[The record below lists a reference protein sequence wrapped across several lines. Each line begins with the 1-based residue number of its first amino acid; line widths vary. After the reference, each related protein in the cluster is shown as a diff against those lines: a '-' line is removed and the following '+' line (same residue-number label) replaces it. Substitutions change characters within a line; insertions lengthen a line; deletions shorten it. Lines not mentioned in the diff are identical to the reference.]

1 MGGLWPSVLLGFFQ
15 LFIGVHTMTKQQ
27 ILALQSIGKGIIES
41 ANLSSTGA
49 PGGVIYSALM
59 SHGATYNQ
67 FQQIMSTLVRH
78 GFLSHDDDASTY
90 HATDAGLQW
99 AKKIH

>member
-1 MGGLWPSVLLGFFQ
+1 
-15 LFIGVHTMTKQQ
+15 MTKQQ

-41 ANLSSTGA
+41 ANLHSTGA

-59 SHGATYNQ
+59 SHGASFNQ

-78 GFLSHDDDASTY
+78 GFLSHDDDSSTY
-90 HATDAGLQW
+90 HATEAGLQW
-99 AKKIH
+99 AKKV

>member
-1 MGGLWPSVLLGFFQ
+1 MGGLWPNVSLGFFQ

-27 ILALQSIGKGIIES
+27 ILALQSIGKGIIEA
-41 ANLSSTGA
+41 ANLHSTGA

-59 SHGATYNQ
+59 SHGATFNQ

-90 HATDAGLQW
+90 HATEAGLQW
-99 AKKIH
+99 AKKV

>member
-1 MGGLWPSVLLGFFQ
+1 
-15 LFIGVHTMTKQQ
+15 MTKQQ
-27 ILALQSIGKGIIES
+27 ILALQSIGKAIIEA
-41 ANLSSTGA
+41 ANLHSTGA

-59 SHGATYNQ
+59 SHGASFNQ

-99 AKKIH
+99 SNKV